1 MVTLKIRS
9 LYQEMTEEQSSKFS
23 GKDPIQDEERY
34 ISTST
39 PLYCPDEV
47 LLKVQ
52 HAFEKGDPNLI
63 RPVTDSAE
71 DDIFDLEVDNF
82 SVLDD
87 GGNRFTLDEF
97 QIFLHALKDSGKHY
111 RSSEW
116 CHTSQQ
122 EWVACDVY
130 VFNLEYWTEGVNRP
144 NYAEFYLKYCISSE
158 GTVYLV
164 CSCHFSKYR

>member
-9 LYQEMTEEQSSKFS
+9 LYQEMTEEQSLKFI
-23 GKDPIQDEERY
+23 GKAPLLDEERY
-34 ISTST
+34 ISTSS
-39 PLYCPDEV
+39 PLYCPNEV

-52 HAFEKGDPNLI
+52 QAFENNDANLI
-63 RPVTDSAE
+63 RPVTYDAE
-71 DDIFDLEVDNF
+71 DDIFDLDEF
-82 SVLDD
+82 TVLDN

-97 QIFLHALKDSGKHY
+97 QIFLHALKDGGKHY

-130 VFNLEYWTEGVNRP
+130 VFNLEYWTEGVGRP
-144 NYAEFYLKYCISSE
+144 NYANFYLKYCISSE

-164 CSCHFSKYR
+164 CSCHFSKKR

>member
-1 MVTLKIRS
+1 MVTLKVRS
-9 LYQEMTEEQSSKFS
+9 LYKELTEEQSSKFI
-23 GKDPIQDEERY
+23 GNNPVTDEERY
-34 ISTST
+34 ISSST
-39 PLYCPDEV
+39 PLYSPDEV

-52 HAFEKGDPNLI
+52 QAFDDKNSNLI
-63 RPVTDSAE
+63 RAVTYDAE
-71 DDIFDLEVDNF
+71 DDIFDLDEF
-82 SVLDD
+82 TVLDN

-97 QIFLHALKDSGKHY
+97 QIFLRALENGGQHY

-130 VFNLEYWTEGVNRP
+130 VFNLEYWTEGVSRP
-144 NYAEFYLKYCISSE
+144 NYTDFYLKYCISSE

>member
-9 LYQEMTEEQSSKFS
+9 LYKEMTEEQSLKFS
-23 GKDPIQDEERY
+23 GNDPILDEERY

-39 PLYCPDEV
+39 PLYCPNEV
-47 LLKVQ
+47 LLKVKQ
-52 HAFEKGDPNLI
+52 AFNEQDSSLI
-63 RPVTDSAE
+63 RAVTHDAE
-71 DDIFDLEVDNF
+71 DDIFELEEF

-97 QIFLHALKDSGKHY
+97 QVFLHALKGDGQYY

-130 VFNLEYWTEGVNRP
+130 VFNLEYWTEGVNRA
-144 NYAEFYLKYCISSE
+144 NYADFYLKYCISST

-164 CSCHFSKYR
+164 CSCHFSNYR